1 MAQESPYQRA
11 HRGCCTAVMI
21 YEASVRG
28 EMSDVLGAAFT
39 ECLIA
44 AGHGTTIV
52 RFRPEALREV
62 LDRFQDFGLDLI
74 DLRLCEVPSGVPP
87 PD

>member
-1 MAQESPYQRA
+1 MVLS
-11 HRGCCTAVMI
+11 RGMM

-28 EMSDVLGAAFT
+28 EMSDVLGAAFAD
-39 ECLIA
+39 CVIA
-44 AGHGTTIV
+44 AGHGTTMI

-74 DLRLCEVPSGVPP
+74 DLRLCDVPSADPP
-87 PD
+87 MN

>member
-1 MAQESPYQRA
+1 M
-11 HRGCCTAVMI
+11 M

-39 ECLIA
+39 ECVIA
-44 AGHGTTIV
+44 TGHGTTAV
-52 RFRPEALREV
+52 RFHPEALREV

-74 DLRLCEVPSGVPP
+74 DLRLCDFPSGDPP

>member
-1 MAQESPYQRA
+1 M
-11 HRGCCTAVMI
+11 TV

-39 ECLIA
+39 DCVIA
-44 AGHGTTIV
+44 VGTGTTTV
-52 RFRPEALREV
+52 RFRPEALRDV

-74 DLRLCEVPSGVPP
+74 ELRLCDAESGQP

>member
-1 MAQESPYQRA
+1 M
-11 HRGCCTAVMI
+11 M

-39 ECLIA
+39 ECVIA
-44 AGHGTTIV
+44 PGQGATTV
-52 RFRPEALREV
+52 RFRPEALRDV

-74 DLRLCEVPSGVPP
+74 DLRLCDVPGSDPP

>member
-1 MAQESPYQRA
+1 V
-11 HRGCCTAVMI
+11 TV

-28 EMSDVLGAAFT
+28 EMSDVLGAAFVDCVIT
-39 ECLIA
+39 VGA
-44 AGHGTTIV
+44 GTTTV
-52 RFRPEALREV
+52 RFRPEALRDV

-74 DLRLCEVPSGVPP
+74 ELRLRDASSGQP

>member
-1 MAQESPYQRA
+1 M
-11 HRGCCTAVMI
+11 TV

-28 EMSDVLGAAFT
+28 EMSDVLRAAFT
-39 ECLIA
+39 DCVIV
-44 AGHGTTIV
+44 AGRGITTV
-52 RFRPEALREV
+52 RFRPEALRDV

-74 DLRLCEVPSGVPP
+74 ELRLCDAASGQP

>member
-1 MAQESPYQRA
+1 M
-11 HRGCCTAVMI
+11 M

-39 ECLIA
+39 ECVIA
-44 AGHGTTIV
+44 TGHGTTAV
-52 RFRPEALREV
+52 QFHPEALREV

-74 DLRLCEVPSGVPP
+74 DLRLCDVPRGDPP